1 MGPCES
7 LEVQQGQ
14 VLGPAHGSGETQA
27 QIQAGRWIESSLGEK
42 YLGVFVEEKLNMTQQ
57 GMLTAQKA
65 NSILGSIKN
74 SVASQLRGVVL
85 YSALRRPYL
94 WVPSTGKCR
103 PVGTDTEEGYECDHL
118 CCEDRLKVLGLFRL
132 EQRSSGETALGHI
145 S

>member
-1 MGPCES
+1 
-7 LEVQQGQ
+7 
-14 VLGPAHGSGETQA
+14 
-27 QIQAGRWIESSLGEK
+27 
-42 YLGVFVEEKLNMTQQ
+42 MTQQ

-103 PVGTDTEEGYECDHL
+103 PVGADTEEGYECDHL
-118 CCEDRLKVLGLFRL
+118 CCEDRLKALGLFKVQLLDLCRTPQDSHHMP
-132 EQRSSGETALGHI
+132 ESIAKGQVFKIEWGFKQSGLVEGYGRDVRTW
-145 S
+145 